1 MCAIWLGHSP
11 TIQRQR
17 LDITKADE
25 KAKEVRAAW
34 LPKVSGSANVNNN
47 LILPAQILPG
57 AIFGQPGEDIA
68 VKFGTNY
75 TMSGGIDVNQVVYNP
90 AIALNIKSAEM
101 GKQTGALNIQ
111 KTEEQMMY
119 DIASAYY
126 EAQVSKVQM
135 GIIEANH
142 DRIKQLVTITKVQYD
157 NGFAKKTDYNRLV
170 VNQTNLETDLQ
181 NLDVNYRQQMTMLK
195 YYMGIPLST
204 DVVLSDKTDTELYKG
219 LTTDMADVTKNS
231 TDFKLIQVQKSMND
245 LQIEQIKASY
255 MPTVGVGFR
264 FNYQTQQNT
273 LNIFGKDSRWLP
285 TAALSVNASIPIFD
299 GFKKK
304 SKTAQTRIELE
315 QLRFDEQNLKNSLE
329 LQNENA
335 RYKLQLNQAAVT
347 TQTNNIQLAEEVYKA
362 TQVQYEGGI
371 VPLSELL
378 NAENALKE
386 AQTNYLK
393 NLVQVKVAELDILK
407 SSGNIREI
415 LK

>member
-1 MCAIWLGHSP
+1 MKNFQIFLFSLVFLVLPKYGEAQTQMSLAECVQYGLGHSP

-17 LDITKADE
+17 LDIAKADE
-25 KAKEVRAAW
+25 KMKEVKAAW
-34 LPKVSGSANVNNN
+34 MP
-47 LILPAQILPG
+47 
-57 AIFGQPGEDIA
+57 
-68 VKFGTNY
+68 
-75 TMSGGIDVNQVVYNP
+75 QVIYNP

-101 GKQTGALNIQ
+101 GKKTGALNIQ

-126 EAQVSKVQM
+126 AAQVSKVQM
-135 GIIEANH
+135 GIIEANR

-157 NGFAKKTDYNRLV
+157 NGFAKKTDYNRLI

-204 DVVLSDKTDTELYKG
+204 DVVLSDKTDTELYKN
-219 LTTDMADVTKNS
+219 LTTDLADVTKNS

-245 LQIEQIKASY
+245 LQMAQLKASY
-255 MPTVGVGFR
+255 MPTVGVGLR

-273 LNIFGKDSRWLP
+273 LNIFGKESNWLP
-285 TAALSVNASIPIFD
+285 TAALAINASIPIFD

-304 SKTAQTRIELE
+304 SKAAQAKIELE

-362 TQVQYEGGI
+362 TQVQYMKAASC
-371 VPLSELL
+371 LFL
-378 NAENALKE
+378 NC
-386 AQTNYLK
+386 
-393 NLVQVKVAELDILK
+393 
-407 SSGNIREI
+407 
-415 LK
+415 